1 MADTKSQTKENDA
14 LREAMR
20 EVKEASEAVSRQVE
34 FEKVRAKLDHISE
47 LLAVV
52 QV

>member
-1 MADTKSQTKENDA
+1 VADAKPQTKESEA

-20 EVKEASEAVSRQVE
+20 EVKEANEAINRQVE
-34 FEKVRAKLDHISE
+34 LEKVRVKLDRISE